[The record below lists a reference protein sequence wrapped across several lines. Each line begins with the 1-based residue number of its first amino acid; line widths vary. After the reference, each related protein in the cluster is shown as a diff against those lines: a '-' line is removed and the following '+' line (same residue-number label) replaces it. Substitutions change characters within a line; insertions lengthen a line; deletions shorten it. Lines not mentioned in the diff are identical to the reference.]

1 MPKRYGKIIFTRI
14 YNRAYCG
21 NTAYDYF
28 YCLLKPN
35 VFDNMT
41 TQGFLTKLTEQ
52 FPEHEQT
59 CRKHVED
66 YGKILLHVL
75 AGDTINVPL
84 TELLKKNDNSP
95 KIRAYCDFIE
105 MMWREGDEQIINVVE
120 VTILE
125 YLSYYDDIWQNFGKY
140 ISSEFKSYIN
150 NDVLKNNVAMQQVK
164 VL

>member
-1 MPKRYGKIIFTRI
+1 MNAQDFIS
-14 YNRAYCG
+14 
-21 NTAYDYF
+21 
-28 YCLLKPN
+28 
-35 VFDNMT
+35 
-41 TQGFLTKLTEQ
+41 KLTEQ

-59 CRKHVED
+59 CRKHIED

-84 TELLKKNDNSP
+84 AELLKKNDDLL
-95 KIRAYCDFIE
+95 KIRKYCNFIE
-105 MMWREGDEQIINVVE
+105 AMWREGDDQVVNVVD

-125 YLSYYDDIWQNFGKY
+125 YLSYYDDIWQDFGKY